1 MDTSQPQWFGD
12 GISERPADYV
22 PIKDDLLD
30 FVDKF
35 LIDLL
40 MYFLE
45 DADAIEFVIENLGLA
60 EQLEQSN

>member
-12 GISERPADYV
+12 GISECPADHV
-22 PIKDDLLD
+22 PIKNDLLD